1 MYHIESH
8 IESIIESRIEGN
20 IENHIETHDYII
32 LKRWRVIQGQQ
43 KVIKS
48 KGTCSITRLFDKTGF
63 KGNSVNI
70 GEENALVS

>member
-8 IESIIESRIEGN
+8 IESIIKSHIEGN
-20 IENHIETHDYII
+20 IENYIETHDYII